1 MKRGQVVARK
11 NSCGHARYEIGA
23 VTNTELRSNGWKY
36 LEVQWINSGENPLP
50 VSDRTEWVRH
60 DDLLMLNPI
69 EELKRYQDVMT
80 LSSALLSENYEKVL
94 RKEYES
100 D

>member
-11 NSCGHARYEIGA
+11 NSCNHARYELGA
-23 VTNTELRSNGWKY
+23 VTDTEVRDNGWKY
-36 LEVQWINSGENPLP
+36 LEVQWISSGEKPLP

-69 EELKRYQDVMT
+69 EELKRYQDVIT
-80 LSSALLSENYEKVL
+80 LSSALLSKNYEKVL
-94 RKEYES
+94 RKEHES